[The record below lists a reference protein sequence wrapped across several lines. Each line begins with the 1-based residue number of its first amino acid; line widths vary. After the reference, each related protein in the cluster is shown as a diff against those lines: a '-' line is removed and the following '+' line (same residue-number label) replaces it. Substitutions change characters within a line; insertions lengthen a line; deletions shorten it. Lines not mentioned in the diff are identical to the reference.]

1 MMSQMMKRSVVV
13 FALAVAAPL
22 VASDGRAD
30 DWWIPG
36 SGVVKLY
43 SWDETI
49 AEAGIG
55 APPLVT
61 DSYSVPIHAPFL
73 EPMELVEEDSAER
86 RVHADYIGGQ
96 DAIGSGAGLG
106 AGLGKGGSQVTLAD
120 ANAANLKAAGAAVV
134 QSNALNSGHSVRGV
148 AIAEKEKVKQI
159 PIPAALTWF
168 AWMRLSMSFPFVVKS
183 LCMVCNIF
191 YQASP
196 LPLVNGF
203 NEKGDTGGADLAP
216 FVAVA
221 YGGWQWCFYGLFAYF
236 VTNKSGFLVLVYS
249 NVVGAT
255 LGLYYVYSFTSN
267 CRNAAMLERSTKY
280 YYVLASI
287 VAIQLVAIMT
297 MQPVRALFFSGLIS
311 SAWSVV
317 SSASLISTVPVV
329 YEQRNSRSLPL
340 PLVFMGEISAVLW
353 IVCGVMLWDPWITFP
368 NIFAFSVCTFALYLC
383 AKFPPHGCE
392 GDDGFDEVDVAKA
405 AAKDAAAMAVCDED
419 SGNFSEGRASPLQ
432 RAVGFVLRGSPT
444 TEKERLSAESL
455 IPCYGG
461 TGGTGD
467 GF

>member
-1 MMSQMMKRSVVV
+1 MLNRIVVV

-22 VASDGRAD
+22 VAADGRGD

-36 SGVVKLY
+36 SGVVQLY
-43 SWDETI
+43 SWDENI
-49 AEAGIG
+49 AEAGII
-55 APPLVT
+55 APLPLVT
-61 DSYSVPIHAPFL
+61 DSYSVPFHAPFL
-73 EPMELVEEDSAER
+73 EPMELVEEDSAMR

-96 DAIGSGAGLG
+96 GAIGSGAGLG
-106 AGLGKGGSQVTLAD
+106 AGSGKGGSQVTLAD
-120 ANAANLKAAGAAVV
+120 ANAANLKAASASVV

-148 AIAEKEKVKQI
+148 AIVAKEQVGKEKAAGI

-168 AWMRLSMSFPFVVKS
+168 AWMRLSMSFPFIVKS

-236 VTNKSGFLVLVYS
+236 VTDKSGFLVLVYS

-255 LGLYYVYSFTSN
+255 LGVYYVYSFTSN
-267 CRNAAMLERSTKY
+267 CRNTAMLQRSTKY

-287 VAIQLVAIMT
+287 VAIQFVAIMT

-317 SSASLISTVPVV
+317 GSISLISTVPVV

-340 PLVFMGEISAVLW
+340 PLLLMGEISAILW
-353 IVCGVMLWDPWITFP
+353 VVCGVMLWDPWIAFP
-368 NIFAFSVCTFALYLC
+368 NIFSIVVCTFALYLC
-383 AKFPPHGCE
+383 AKFPPHG
-392 GDDGFDEVDVAKA
+392 DDDLDEVDVAKA
-405 AAKDAAAMAVCDED
+405 AAKEAAAMADCGED
-419 SGNFSEGRASPLQ
+419 SGAFSEGRASPLQ

-444 TEKERLSAESL
+444 SEKECLSAESSM
-455 IPCYGG
+455 PCYGG